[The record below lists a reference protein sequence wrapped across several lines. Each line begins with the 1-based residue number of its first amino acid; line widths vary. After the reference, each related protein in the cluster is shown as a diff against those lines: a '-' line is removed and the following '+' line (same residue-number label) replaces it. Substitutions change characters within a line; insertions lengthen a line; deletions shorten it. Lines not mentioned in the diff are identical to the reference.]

1 MQSNVNTLCI
11 RLNVNTIKLNWFSV
25 SRTIVIDFRR
35 GEAHLL
41 GQCTQM
47 QDQIILGAHIHCMKR
62 NGLDILLLYSIEV
75 SQLVLQVRNW
85 MREKE
90 KIMTII

>member
-1 MQSNVNTLCI
+1 M
-11 RLNVNTIKLNWFSV
+11 
-25 SRTIVIDFRR
+25 
-35 GEAHLL
+35 